1 MWAITVGAT
10 RCPDHEKLNPV
21 HQSDAAISR
30 FAVVRVRVRVLDRKQ
45 IALEEPD
52 QIGEI
57 DSVPPDV
64 AQPLPRILG
73 EQRHCIYTRIYK
85 RAVADALR

>member
-1 MWAITVGAT
+1 
-10 RCPDHEKLNPV
+10 
-21 HQSDAAISR
+21 
-30 FAVVRVRVRVLDRKQ
+30 
-45 IALEEPD
+45 
-52 QIGEI
+52 
-57 DSVPPDV
+57 VPPDV